1 VNMVLQCWK
10 EDSVRLDGKYYQAP
24 FPQETGI
31 VGYPAHKI
39 ARAAGGEGEVD
50 AEGVL
55 RRFSVVPAPYQN
67 PHPPIFVAVS
77 RSEPSVRYCARNG
90 FRVVHFSKGDGV
102 AKYGHVYQEE
112 AAKHGHSFQFGERQN
127 TVRWP
132 HIAKSAEDYNRK
144 LVQYDLDIYKNFYS
158 PFFPQLPANVDWV
171 QNMKESGLFLGGTLE
186 QARTQFQQEF
196 AKCPSEYLTL
206 IWHYAQ
212 QPKDEVIWELE
223 QFMRHIWPT
232 IEAVEPAQARAA

>member
-1 VNMVLQCWK
+1 MVLQCWK

-158 PFFPQLPANVDWV
+158 PFFSATACQRRLGAEHEGIRSVPRRDAGTGAHAVPAGIRQVPERIPDAD
-171 QNMKESGLFLGGTLE
+171 LALRPT
-186 QARTQFQQEF
+186 
-196 AKCPSEYLTL
+196 
-206 IWHYAQ
+206 AQ
-212 QPKDEVIWELE
+212 G
-223 QFMRHIWPT
+223 
-232 IEAVEPAQARAA
+232 